1 MMDGDRCCTQ
11 TRSPLFGLFIGCA
24 KKCKFPA
31 NGKSRSSSENLS
43 QRRASLKTE
52 SGSFINDRPFP
63 KRGKEYRSHHVAP
76 TRNLIRRGYH
86 DVLADRKVAQRPAY
100 LDSGPAFVRHIT
112 HHNKQVYVA
121 PLVGITLRPGAEEHD
136 ARRLE
141 PSDDAIHHDRNVRFR
156 GHRVLSYRLQPRA

>member
-1 MMDGDRCCTQ
+1 M
-11 TRSPLFGLFIGCA
+11 
-24 KKCKFPA
+24 
-31 NGKSRSSSENLS
+31 
-43 QRRASLKTE
+43 
-52 SGSFINDRPFP
+52 
-63 KRGKEYRSHHVAP
+63 EYRSHHVAP

-121 PLVGITLRPGAEEHD
+121 PLVGITSRPGAEEHD

-141 PSDDAIHHDRNVRFR
+141 PSNDAIHHDRNIRFR
-156 GHRVLSYRLQPRA
+156 GHRVLSYRLQPSAWTAQQFSDCGLHGVTLRRFPLPFAEFISIDFDRDRLGDVSPQVAAAPSRYGNCRD